1 MKRSLV
7 VGMGIGKLYEGVLK
21 NLGHQVVTVD
31 NKKKANHKSI
41 EAAIKKHKSFDTV
54 HICTPNF
61 THEVIAEQL
70 AAYTKIMFVEK
81 PGFKD
86 AHQWKSFAERHPH
99 LRLMMVKNNQ
109 WRSDIII
116 ARELAKRSNIIE
128 VNWINNDRVPRPGS
142 WFTNKELAWG
152 GVSRDLLPHLLSL
165 FLAMDKSFIT
175 AAKTVKKTSR
185 QRWKLQDIT
194 NSDYGDVDADGVY
207 NVDDLAELKI
217 LVSNKTVNIK
227 ADWRSLEGDN
237 IAIYFQTKSHGHHV
251 YPLGLCPEDA
261 YERMIAECVQEIDND
276 EFWANQLQQDLWI
289 HQQIQL

>member
-1 MKRSLV
+1 MNTSLV

-21 NLGHQVVTVD
+21 KLGHQVVTVD

-61 THEVIAEQL
+61 THEPIAEQL
-70 AAYTKIMFVEK
+70 APYTRIMFVEK

-86 AHQWKSFAERHPH
+86 AGCWKNFAERHPH

-109 WRSDIII
+109 WRHDI
-116 ARELAKRSNIIE
+116 RVVKELAKRSNVINI
-128 VNWINNDRVPRPGS
+128 NWVNNDRVPRPGS

-165 FLAMDKSFIT
+165 FLVMDKSFIT
-175 AAKTVKKTSR
+175 ASKTAKKVSR

-194 NSDYGDVDADGVY
+194 NSDYGDVDANGVY
-207 NVDDLAELKI
+207 NVDDIAELKI
-217 LVSNKTVNIK
+217 LVSNKTVNVK
-227 ADWRSLEGDN
+227 ADWRSLEGDD
-237 IAIYFQTKSHGHHV
+237 IAIYFHTKTQGHYV

-276 EFWANQLQQDLWI
+276 EFWSNQLQQDLWI